1 MREFLKGL
9 GLTDELI
16 DTIMAEHGKLMTRST
31 ETIDQLK
38 DQVRDLKDAAKPFE
52 GVDLEALNNQITT
65 LTTDKEN
72 AESEHKKAITALK
85 KDYAIKAAVAKS
97 APLDEIAYMAH
108 LDKDK
113 IVFNEETGELTGF
126 KEQDDAIHKD
136 YAYMFNAAPGG
147 EEHGGFDGDSTKTAS
162 LADAVADY
170 YK

>member
-31 ETIDQLK
+31 ETINQLK

-52 GVDLEALNNQITT
+52 GVDLDALNNQITT
-65 LTTDKEN
+65 LTADKEN

-97 APLDEIAYMAH
+97 NPLDEIAYMAH
-108 LDKDK
+108 LDRDK

-136 YAYMFNAAPGG
+136 YAYMFNAASGG
-147 EEHGGFDGDSTKTAS
+147 DEHRGIDSDSAKSMS
-162 LADAVADY
+162 LSDAVAEH